1 MKKTIISAASLT
13 ALSAVAAA
21 NISASEITVESGDT
35 LWSVSEGASQTV
47 DEIKSLNNLTS
58 DLIFPGDV
66 LKVDAEAPSAAPAE
80 EVESETATTY
90 TIEAGD
96 TLFAIANQF
105 DVTVDEIQAWN
116 NLSSDLIIAGKTIVV
131 AESAAPAA
139 VTVEEAAPAAE
150 TAAPA
155 VEEVEVQEVEAAEAP
170 APAVQEVQA
179 AEVAP
184 VEEAAPAV
192 QEVEAAEAPAPAV
205 QEVQAAEVAPVEE
218 AAPAVQEV
226 EQPQASTPA
235 AAAPVTSASNGS
247 NYYDWGTCAWYVFEQ
262 RSQRGLGVGGNWGNA
277 TNWAN
282 GAQSAGYSVTNSP
295 SVGAIMQA
303 PAYTNGAYG
312 LGHVAIVES
321 VNADG
326 SILVSEMQFG
336 GGLGDVNTR
345 TISATQVSSHN
356 FIN

>member
-13 ALSAVAAA
+13 ALSAVAAV
-21 NISASEITVESGDT
+21 NISASEITVEAGDT

-47 DEIKSLNNLTS
+47 NEIKSLNNLTS

-66 LKVDAEAPSAAPAE
+66 LKVDSESPSPAPAE
-80 EVESETATTY
+80 EVEDVSTTY

-96 TLFAIANQF
+96 TLFAISNQF
-105 DVTVDEIQAWN
+105 DVTIDEIKAWN

-155 VEEVEVQEVEAAEAP
+155 VEETEVQEVEAAEAP

-184 VEEAAPAV
+184 VD
-192 QEVEAAEAPAPAV
+192 EV
-205 QEVQAAEVAPVEE
+205 
-218 AAPAVQEV
+218 APAVQEV
-226 EQPQASTPA
+226 EQPQAATPVA
-235 AAAPVTSASNGS
+235 ATPVTSASNGA

-277 TNWAN
+277 SNWAN
-282 GAQSAGYSVTNSP
+282 GAQSAGYSVSNSP

-336 GGLGDVNTR
+336 GGLGDVNSR
-345 TISATQVSSHN
+345 TISASQVSSHN
-356 FIN
+356 FIH

>member
-35 LWSVSEGASQTV
+35 LWSISAGASQTV
-47 DEIKSLNNLTS
+47 NEIKSLNNLTS

-80 EVESETATTY
+80 AVEAEEGATTY

-105 DVTVDEIQAWN
+105 DVTIDEIKAWN

-139 VTVEEAAPAAE
+139 VSVEEAAPAVE

-155 VEEVEVQEVEAAEAP
+155 VEEVEVQEVEEAAAP

-184 VEEAAPAV
+184 AV
-192 QEVEAAEAPAPAV
+192 QEVA
-205 QEVQAAEVAPVEE
+205 
-218 AAPAVQEV
+218 
-226 EQPQASTPA
+226 QPQAATP
-235 AAAPVTSASNGS
+235 AAAPVTSASNGA

-262 RSQRGLGVGGNWGNA
+262 RSQRGLGVGNTWGNA
-277 TNWAN
+277 TNWAA
-282 GAQSAGYSVTNSP
+282 GAQSAGYSVSNSP

-321 VNADG
+321 VNGDG
-326 SILVSEMQFG
+326 SVTVSEMQFG
-336 GGLGDVNTR
+336 GGVGQVNTR
-345 TISATQVSSHN
+345 TISASQVSGHN
-356 FIN
+356 FIH

>member
-1 MKKTIISAASLT
+1 MEDLNMKKTIISAASLT

-192 QEVEAAEAPAPAV
+192 QEVE
-205 QEVQAAEVAPVEE
+205 
-218 AAPAVQEV
+218 
-226 EQPQASTPA
+226 QPQASTPA

>member
-35 LWSVSEGASQTV
+35 LWSISAGASQSV
-47 DEIKSLNNLTS
+47 NEIKSLNNLTS

-80 EVESETATTY
+80 AVEAEEGATTY

-105 DVTVDEIQAWN
+105 DVTIDEIKAWN

-139 VTVEEAAPAAE
+139 VSVEEAAPAVE

-155 VEEVEVQEVEAAEAP
+155 VEEVEVQEVEEAAAP

-184 VEEAAPAV
+184 AV
-192 QEVEAAEAPAPAV
+192 QEVA
-205 QEVQAAEVAPVEE
+205 
-218 AAPAVQEV
+218 
-226 EQPQASTPA
+226 QPQAATP
-235 AAAPVTSASNGS
+235 AAAPVTSASNGA

-262 RSQRGLGVGGNWGNA
+262 RSQRGLGVGNTWGNA
-277 TNWAN
+277 TNWAA
-282 GAQSAGYSVTNSP
+282 GAQSSGYSVSNSP

-321 VNADG
+321 VNGDG
-326 SILVSEMQFG
+326 SVTVSEMQFG
-336 GGLGDVNTR
+336 GGVGQVNTR
-345 TISATQVSSHN
+345 TISASQVSGHN
-356 FIN
+356 FIH

>member
-35 LWSVSEGASQTV
+35 LWSISAGASQSV
-47 DEIKSLNNLTS
+47 NEIKSLNNLTS

-66 LKVDAEAPSAAPAE
+66 LKVDAEAPSAAPAAE
-80 EVESETATTY
+80 KAETNSTTY

-105 DVTVDEIQAWN
+105 DVTVDEIKAWN
-116 NLSSDLIIAGKTIVV
+116 NLSSDLIIAGKTLVV
-131 AESAAPAA
+131 AAEAAPA
-139 VTVEEAAPAAE
+139 VETVEEAAPVQE

-155 VEEVEVQEVEAAEAP
+155 VEEASAP
-170 APAVQEVQA
+170 AVEEVQEVQA

-184 VEEAAPAV
+184 A
-192 QEVEAAEAPAPAV
+192 QEVS
-205 QEVQAAEVAPVEE
+205 
-218 AAPAVQEV
+218 APAVQEV
-226 EQPQASTPA
+226 EQPQAATPA
-235 AAAPVTSASNGS
+235 AAPAATPIPATPVTSASNGS

-262 RSQRGLGVGGNWGNA
+262 RSQRGLGAGSNWGDA
-277 TNWAN
+277 TNWAAS
-282 GAQSAGYSVTNSP
+282 AQASGYSVSNSP
-295 SVGAIMQA
+295 SVGAIMQT

-321 VNADG
+321 VNGDG
-326 SILVSEMQFG
+326 SVTVSEMQFG
-336 GGLGDVNTR
+336 GGVGQVNTR
-345 TISATQVSSHN
+345 TISASQVSGHN
-356 FIN
+356 FIH

>member
-1 MKKTIISAASLT
+1 MEDLNMKKTIISAASLT

-35 LWSVSEGASQTV
+35 LWSISSGTAQSVN
-47 DEIKSLNNLTS
+47 EIKSLNNLTS

-80 EVESETATTY
+80 EVEVEAEETATTY

-105 DVTVDEIQAWN
+105 NVTVDNLKAWN
-116 NLSSDLIIAGKTIVV
+116 NLSSDLIIAGKTISV

-139 VTVEEAAPAAE
+139 MTVEEAPAEETAAPAE
-150 TAAPA
+150 EVSAPA
-155 VEEVEVQEVEAAEAP
+155 VEEVEAAEAAPAESAP
-170 APAVQEVQA
+170 APAAEEVQTE
-179 AEVAP
+179 EVS
-184 VEEAAPAV
+184 APAV
-192 QEVEAAEAPAPAV
+192 E
-205 QEVQAAEVAPVEE
+205 
-218 AAPAVQEV
+218 EV
-226 EQPQASTPA
+226 EQPQAATPA
-235 AAAPVTSASNGS
+235 ASAPVTSASNGA

-262 RSQRGLGVGGNWGNA
+262 RSQRGLSVGNMWGDA
-277 TNWAN
+277 KNWAA
-282 GAQSAGYSVTNSP
+282 GAQAAGYSVSNSP

-321 VNADG
+321 VNSDG
-326 SILVSEMQFG
+326 SIVVSEMQFN
-336 GGLGDVNTR
+336 GGLGSVSTR
-345 TISATQVSSHN
+345 TLSASQAASHN

>member
-192 QEVEAAEAPAPAV
+192 QEVE
-205 QEVQAAEVAPVEE
+205 
-218 AAPAVQEV
+218 
-226 EQPQASTPA
+226 QPQASTPA